1 MCTLLMD
8 LVECLIV
15 DLCQQQKVVGFLGR
29 ANTEHYTTQHR
40 LLLRFLAINDDT
52 GTKFVDVTLG

>member
-1 MCTLLMD
+1 MD